1 MKEFAR
7 RLSYLFNRRRLDQ
20 ELAADMEFHR
30 EMTAA
35 HGGLPFGNALRLR
48 EEARDAWGWTWIERC
63 SQDLRYTWRMLSKSP
78 GFTVTAVLMLALGIG
93 VNLAIFG
100 FFDLMVLRPLP
111 VRDPATILHFQ
122 RESPQGGADNFPY
135 AEASFFR
142 QQSKTLSA
150 VFALNFANLTLEGE
164 EKHLEAHLVTA
175 NFLSDLGALPK
186 VGRLFDPKIDE
197 LPSATPVVVLSQGFW
212 QRRFGADP
220 SIVGKSLRLNSK
232 PVVVIGVV
240 TGEFSGLGLGG
251 PDVWAPISQAPYLFN
266 ASHLLTD
273 FTNTGLYV
281 QMWGRL
287 QPGVT
292 PAVAEEELQ
301 SLAAELHRLH
311 PNDTWEKERL
321 PSEPGGYALTMG
333 RVAPFFALFAALGLL
348 ILVAAC
354 ITLGSLLLAQG
365 VARER
370 EISIRASVGASK
382 ARLVRQFLTESWA
395 LALLGAAAGLL
406 LAWFL
411 QRALMLWADAPTWL
425 HPTPD
430 WRVIVF
436 AVGMGFLATFLFGLA
451 PAWQIARQRH
461 RAAKVRQFLLAV
473 QIAASCVLLIVA
485 GLLVR
490 ALHHAVT
497 TSPGFAY
504 SQVISIE
511 PNFHGDPAESARLYF
526 DTLRSRL
533 LTVPGVESV
542 ALVSNPPLGHR
553 WTVAKTKVA
562 GRSVDI
568 HMNNIDS
575 AFFKTMK
582 IPLLA
587 GRNLRPGDKREIVV
601 SDSLARLEWPGENPV
616 GKRLENDIVVGVV
629 GSARLVSP
637 EDSDA
642 VELYRFAQPDL
653 MPSMVMLVSTTR
665 PAESFAPKV
674 ALLAQSVN
682 PRVFPE
688 VQWLEI
694 SYRQKTEQAGYAA
707 LAVGLLGFVA
717 LLLACAGMVGLV
729 AYVVSQRTKEIGIR
743 LALGARSW
751 QILTIVLGQFSR
763 PVIAGLLAGTGL
775 AAALSQLLRQELY
788 GISNFDPTAY
798 LAASVFFVAGVAAA
812 ALLPAKRAL
821 RIDPLKALRYD

>member
-1 MKEFAR
+1 
-7 RLSYLFNRRRLDQ
+7 
-20 ELAADMEFHR
+20 
-30 EMTAA
+30 
-35 HGGLPFGNALRLR
+35 
-48 EEARDAWGWTWIERC
+48 
-63 SQDLRYTWRMLSKSP
+63 
-78 GFTVTAVLMLALGIG
+78 
-93 VNLAIFG
+93 
-100 FFDLMVLRPLP
+100 
-111 VRDPATILHFQ
+111 
-122 RESPQGGADNFPY
+122 
-135 AEASFFR
+135 
-142 QQSKTLSA
+142 
-150 VFALNFANLTLEGE
+150 
-164 EKHLEAHLVTA
+164 
-175 NFLSDLGALPK
+175 
-186 VGRLFDPKIDE
+186 
-197 LPSATPVVVLSQGFW
+197 
-212 QRRFGADP
+212 
-220 SIVGKSLRLNSK
+220 
-232 PVVVIGVV
+232 
-240 TGEFSGLGLGG
+240 
-251 PDVWAPISQAPYLFN
+251 
-266 ASHLLTD
+266 
-273 FTNTGLYV
+273 
-281 QMWGRL
+281 
-287 QPGVT
+287 
-292 PAVAEEELQ
+292 
-301 SLAAELHRLH
+301 
-311 PNDTWEKERL
+311 
-321 PSEPGGYALTMG
+321 
-333 RVAPFFALFAALGLL
+333 
-348 ILVAAC
+348 
-354 ITLGSLLLAQG
+354 
-365 VARER
+365 
-370 EISIRASVGASK
+370 
-382 ARLVRQFLTESWA
+382 
-395 LALLGAAAGLL
+395 
-406 LAWFL
+406 
-411 QRALMLWADAPTWL
+411 
-425 HPTPD
+425 
-430 WRVIVF
+430 
-436 AVGMGFLATFLFGLA
+436 
-451 PAWQIARQRH
+451 
-461 RAAKVRQFLLAV
+461 
-473 QIAASCVLLIVA
+473 
-485 GLLVR
+485 
-490 ALHHAVT
+490 
-497 TSPGFAY
+497 
-504 SQVISIE
+504 
-511 PNFHGDPAESARLYF
+511 
-526 DTLRSRL
+526 
-533 LTVPGVESV
+533 
-542 ALVSNPPLGHR
+542 
-553 WTVAKTKVA
+553 VAKTKVA